1 MSKVKCIIWPSQ
13 LFILFLFLIFS
24 CKFVFFFFFAF
35 SFFFVFLSFL
45 IILLLHI
52 FLFYF
57 LFFFLFFFSV
67 KDNIPSCDN
76 IPAGSHGTG
85 SCIHN
90 LGLDITVNF
99 ISMDIWPLTW
109 KCTLWLSVRALKNH
123 SFAVCHPFV
132 IDGMP
137 FERVG
142 SSVQKKK
149 KNSSRSNG
157 CCNPFEKKFHPLKW
171 PRLPF

>member
-1 MSKVKCIIWPSQ
+1 MSKVKCAIWPSQ

-24 CKFVFFFFFAF
+24 CKFVFFLVFFLLFL
-35 SFFFVFLSFL
+35 SFFVFLSFL

-57 LFFFLFFFSV
+57 LFFFLFFFFFFSV

-99 ISMDIWPLTW
+99 ISMNI
-109 KCTLWLSVRALKNH
+109 
-123 SFAVCHPFV
+123 
-132 IDGMP
+132 
-137 FERVG
+137 
-142 SSVQKKK
+142 
-149 KNSSRSNG
+149 
-157 CCNPFEKKFHPLKW
+157 
-171 PRLPF
+171 

>member
-1 MSKVKCIIWPSQ
+1 MSYYWHHLEMSKVKCAIWPSQ

-24 CKFVFFFFFAF
+24 CNFVFFFCFFFAF

-57 LFFFLFFFSV
+57 CLICWHLFFFSFFFFFSV

-99 ISMDIWPLTW
+99 ISMDIWPLMW

-142 SSVQKKK
+142 SSVQ
-149 KNSSRSNG
+149 
-157 CCNPFEKKFHPLKW
+157 
-171 PRLPF
+171 